1 MGRPQSRPILIIK
14 REIRMKNFRVQI
26 HHDGYHAD
34 FNLMAED
41 TKESVEKSIL
51 DKLGQNKVKLEKD
64 GFTRGKWITY
74 EEVINDTRPIH
85 YETVLGTRV
94 ATRAPEVREA

>member
-1 MGRPQSRPILIIK
+1 
-14 REIRMKNFRVQI
+14 MKNFRVQI
-26 HHDGYHAD
+26 HYEGYRGET
-34 FNLMAED
+34 NVMAED

-74 EEVINDTRPIH
+74 EEVINDRRPIH
-85 YETVLGTRV
+85 YKEVLGTRV
-94 ATRAPEVREA
+94 ATGALERREA

>member
-1 MGRPQSRPILIIK
+1 
-14 REIRMKNFRVQI
+14 MKNFRVQI
-26 HHDGYHAD
+26 HYEGYHGEI
-34 FNLMAED
+34 NVMAED
-41 TKESVEKSIL
+41 TQESVEKSLL

-74 EEVINDTRPIH
+74 EEVIDDGRPVH

-94 ATRAPEVREA
+94 AKRASEVREA